1 MSMRRFAEFGLFL
14 FVFLGAFVLYQI
26 PETPTKFLYFNF

>member
-1 MSMRRFAEFGLFL
+1 MKLRHAAEFAIYLT
-14 FVFLGAFVLYQI
+14 VFLGAFMLYQL